1 MYRLK
6 KIHIREY
13 IVRRLA
19 AVLLITICAALWALT
34 VAAVRADERPR
45 NIVLIGWDGAHR
57 DRVKASLEQNR
68 LPNLKGLSSE
78 GSIVAID
85 VLRTTDTKSG
95 WAQILTGYSP
105 EITGVFSNRRYRPIP
120 KGYTVFERLERHFG
134 PKNIATIAV
143 ISKKDNL
150 GAGPGDPFFHAK
162 DGMDLFVN
170 DLGANDR
177 VVVAAL
183 EQIRNNVGRRFFL
196 FVHFAEVDYAGHWH
210 GEDSKEY
217 TEALVAA
224 DEMTGRIIAEL
235 KKLGLYGKT
244 FVYVTADHGFDEGCT
259 SHDDAS
265 FVFLATNDRAVMRR
279 GERADIAPTILHRF
293 GVDLKGIQPPLMG
306 HTLTKPYTP
315 PLW

>member
-1 MYRLK
+1 MK

-120 KGYTVFERLERHFG
+120 RGYTVFERLERHFG

>member
-1 MYRLK
+1 M
-6 KIHIREY
+6 
-13 IVRRLA
+13 RRLA
-19 AVLLITICAALWALT
+19 ALLLLTICAAFWSLT

-45 NIVLIGWDGAHR
+45 NVVLIGWDGANR
-57 DRVKASLEQNR
+57 DRLKACLEQNR

-85 VLRTTDTKSG
+85 ALRTTDTKSG
-95 WAQILTGYSP
+95 WAQILTGYSA

-120 KGYTVFERLERHFG
+120 KGYTVFERLESHFG
-134 PKNIATIAV
+134 PENIATVAV

-170 DLGANDR
+170 GLGANDR

-183 EQIRNNVGRRFFL
+183 EQIRNNAGRRFFL

-210 GEDSKEY
+210 GEDSKAY
-217 TEALVAA
+217 TEALTAA
-224 DEMTGRIIAEL
+224 DEMTGRIIGEL

-244 FVYVTADHGFDEGCT
+244 LVYVTADHGFDEGCT
-259 SHDDAS
+259 SHDDAP
-265 FVFLATNDRAVMRR
+265 FVFLATNDPAVMRR

-293 GVDLKGIQPPLMG
+293 GVDLKGIRPPLTG
-306 HTLTKPYTP
+306 QPLTEPCAP
-315 PLW
+315 PVW